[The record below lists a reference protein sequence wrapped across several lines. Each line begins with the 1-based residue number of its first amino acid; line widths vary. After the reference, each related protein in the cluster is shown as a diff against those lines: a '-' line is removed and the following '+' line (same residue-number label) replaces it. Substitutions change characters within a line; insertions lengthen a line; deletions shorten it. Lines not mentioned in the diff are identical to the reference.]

1 MRKTKGTTKNKRKNI
16 EERHNRELRRMLL
29 FVVKVEQLLG
39 SLSNYKFNY
48 KSSEEKLFCY
58 IKGVLETQE

>member
-1 MRKTKGTTKNKRKNI
+1 MRKTKGTTKNKRENI

-48 KSSEEKLFCY
+48 KSSEKKLFCY